1 MIELISFLKLP
12 DNARVN
18 QRVPK
23 KLLLDQCTPTATDK
37 RRLQEGIEELVWV
50 AALKPSNIGV
60 PAFQDE
66 NRNYL
71 EIHILTVGLRS
82 GAKAAR
88 IVELIHRTIPYPVA
102 LVAGQED
109 GVTFSLAHKRFSQA
123 EVGQMVVE
131 RVEMTGPILSGSRSD
146 AETAFLS
153 GLALAEQPKQNLFAL
168 YQGWIDH
175 VAALAAARITGT
187 YRQAETPEQAAT
199 RRTALDEHAALER
212 EIIGL
217 RTQAE
222 KEKQVPRL
230 VDLNMEINRLEAL
243 LAATM
248 KEL

>member
-1 MIELISFLKLP
+1 LIELISFLKLP

-131 RVEMTGPILSGSRSD
+131 RVEMTAPFMSKSLS
-146 AETAFLS
+146 EPVTAFLS

-175 VAALAAARITGT
+175 VAALAAAGITGT
-187 YRQAETPEQAAT
+187 YRSAESPERAAA
-199 RRTALDEHAALER
+199 RHTALDEFAGLKKEIAALR
-212 EIIGL
+212 A
-217 RTQAE
+217 QAE
-222 KEKQVPRL
+222 REKQVNRL
-230 VDLNMEINRLEAL
+230 VELNLKIKRLEAM